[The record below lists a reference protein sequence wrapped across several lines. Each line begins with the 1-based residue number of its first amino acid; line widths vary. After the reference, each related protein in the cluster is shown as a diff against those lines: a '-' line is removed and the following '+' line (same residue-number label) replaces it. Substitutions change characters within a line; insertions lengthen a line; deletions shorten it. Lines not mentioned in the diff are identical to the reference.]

1 MEILIFE
8 NQVQDVIEAFED
20 VNTLDFDNTLNYKWI
35 LKSQD
40 FKNFD
45 ELKKYDLVIVDIDLS
60 LKSEKD
66 GYGVIDTLKNKYD
79 YHKIVIMTGHRIKD
93 EIEKN
98 GLASLDII
106 NKPIILDDLKEI
118 ISKFKPNP

>member
-20 VNTLDFDNTLNYKWI
+20 VNMLDFGNKLNFKWV

-40 FKNFD
+40 FKNFA
-45 ELKKYDLVIVDIDLS
+45 ELEKYHLVIVDIDLS

-66 GYGVIDTLKNKYD
+66 GYGVIDILKNKYN
-79 YHKIVIMTGHRIKD
+79 YNNIVIMTGHRIKD

-98 GLASLDII
+98 GLSELDII
-106 NKPIILDDLKEI
+106 SKPIILDSLKEI
-118 ISKFKPNP
+118 ILKYKPNP

>member
-20 VNTLDFDNTLNYKWI
+20 VNMLDFDNKLNFKWI
-35 LKSQD
+35 QKSQD
-40 FKNFD
+40 FKDFD
-45 ELKKYDLVIVDIDLS
+45 ELKNFDLVIVDIDLS

-66 GYGVIDTLKNKYD
+66 GYGVIDILKNKYD
-79 YHKIVIMTGHRIKD
+79 YHNIVIMTGHRIKD

-98 GLASLDII
+98 GLSNLDLI
-106 NKPIILDDLKEI
+106 NKPIVLDSLKEI
-118 ISKFKPNP
+118 ILKFKPNL